1 MKDYLATPPK
11 ITRRRI
17 FTVSAPVEFRRP
29 VQIKTILA
37 PVDFSQESFR
47 ALEYCILIAKKFG
60 AVVHVVNIRPSKE
73 ASAIERTG
81 NLLCNYTDAL
91 AFLQDRLAEVQEKHD
106 VKFSPAN
113 CHVEAGRPYEKICG
127 VARETAA
134 DLIVMATRGESGL
147 KHLLLGSTTERV
159 IRFAPSPVLVAR
171 GKSYKAALALGE
183 KSKLKMRNIL
193 VPVDFS
199 ECSLTG
205 VRYAAFLAKC
215 FAARLKLLHVVGRHD
230 HDYAFASKGFEGEI
244 TRLTEVA
251 RERAKKQ
258 MTELCRSSLLQ
269 GVSCESEIPIGN
281 AITEICRRGAQDDA
295 DLIVISTHGRSGF
308 RRTLIG
314 SVAEQVA
321 RYAEHPVLIVPSRE
335 RKE

>member
-1 MKDYLATPPK
+1 MKDYLATPSK

-47 ALEYCILIAKKFG
+47 ALEYSILIAKTFG
-60 AVVHVVNIRPSKE
+60 AVVHVVNVRPSKE
-73 ASAIERTG
+73 ASAIERAG

-91 AFLQDRLAEVQEKHD
+91 AFLQDRLAEIQEKHD
-106 VKFSPAN
+106 VKFSPDN
-113 CHVEAGRPYEKICG
+113 CHVEAGRPYEEVCKL
-127 VARETAA
+127 AREIAA

-159 IRFAPSPVLVAR
+159 IRFAPCPVLVPR
-171 GKSYKAALALGE
+171 GKDYGAALALGE
-183 KSKLKMRNIL
+183 KSKLKIRKIL

-215 FAARLKLLHVVGRHD
+215 FAARLKLLHVVAR
-230 HDYAFASKGFEGEI
+230 HDYAFASQGFAGEI
-244 TRLTEVA
+244 TRLTEAV

-258 MTELCRSSLLQ
+258 MTELRGSSLLQ
-269 GVSCESEIPIGN
+269 GVSCEAEIPIGS
-281 AITEICRRGAQDDA
+281 AITEICSQGAKDDA
-295 DLIVISTHGRSGF
+295 DLTVISTHGRTGF
-308 RRTLIG
+308 RRALIG

-335 RKE
+335 PEE

>member
-1 MKDYLATPPK
+1 MKDYLTTPPK
-11 ITRRRI
+11 ITSRRI
-17 FTVSAPVEFRRP
+17 FTVSAPIDSGRP
-29 VQIKTILA
+29 LQIKTILA

-47 ALEYCILIAKKFG
+47 ALEYSVLIAKTFG

-73 ASAIERTG
+73 ASAIERAG
-81 NLLCNYTDAL
+81 NLLFNYTDAL
-91 AFLQDRLAEVQEKHD
+91 AFLQDRLAETQEKHD
-106 VKFSPAN
+106 VKFSPDN
-113 CHVEAGRPYEKICG
+113 CHVEAGRPYEEVCKL
-127 VARETAA
+127 AREIAA

-159 IRFAPSPVLVAR
+159 IRFAPCPVLVPR
-171 GKSYKAALALGE
+171 GKEYEAVLALGE
-183 KSKLKMRNIL
+183 KSKLKIRKIL

-205 VRYAAFLAKC
+205 VHYAAFFAKC
-215 FAARLKLLHVVGRHD
+215 FTARLKLLHVVGRHN
-230 HDYAFASKGFEGEI
+230 YAFAWEGFEGEI

-258 MTELCRSSLLQ
+258 MTELRGSSLLQ

-281 AITEICRRGAQDDA
+281 AITEICSQGAKDAA
-295 DLIVISTHGRSGF
+295 DLTVISTHGRSGF
-308 RRTLIG
+308 RRALIG

-335 RKE
+335 PEE